1 MFDRVYLR
9 ILRQRWFAWKL
20 ALVRI
25 DVQALFKRIEE
36 ERAVER
42 EQWTASATS
51 QKDAMRALEQDL
63 LAQDNLV
70 ADLHEQLSTTEATAS
85 EQLQQQIRAFET
97 MVTALEH
104 TFDKA
109 LQRKLVSCT
118 WLTWCRVVEN
128 SHKMRKRADEWCR
141 AQEQIMLHE
150 HFVAWKS
157 CIGPRRRRL
166 KLQRKW
172 EMRRLERA
180 VQHWHVLAAL
190 RCRLRASVRTIVDKC
205 VRRRCNTL
213 AHAWRQWLV
222 FGVHQVW
229 RSTHAQVE
237 ARYRR
242 ESAHGH
248 DLLVASQ
255 KTMSDLRAKWGMS
268 MVMWRL
274 RCIQLQ
280 HTAWGFL
287 RWKHAAVQQA
297 WRAKMHFAVSQ
308 LDEAHRLLVEEQLAA
323 MAQREEIVGPL
334 RLTWQALSQ
343 AKSIEQLCSAVSSI
357 CLQDACGMLYLVDP
371 VKQELWSYINHQM
384 FTAPSH
390 LGIAGFVVGSGAV
403 FRSANVSLETR
414 FHPLVDQFVV
424 NPLVGTSPQTSSIV
438 DRIQVICVPIQSNDG
453 AVWGVVEMAFVTHRI
468 EAFILCHAC
477 AAAVEGL
484 LRDVLRSSRDPVAAR
499 SPSKLTKLFK
509 QHKQWKKHYLDVEVR
524 LRQAQATCE
533 ALERARMENEV
544 QTEQFLKA
552 KHDSLE
558 EVIDRLR
565 SQVAAKEQALLD
577 EQQTR
582 QAKEEE
588 LHRVIWTLQQ
598 HEQLTKARELLHST
612 RDNRPRHDLPQ
623 TSHLEADI
631 QALENQLTR
640 AVTDAIFLSKAI
652 RVAMK
657 YQGKL
662 PDVMTAEVRRI
673 CHRLRD
679 NDKEKTRAD

>member
-1 MFDRVYLR
+1 
-9 ILRQRWFAWKL
+9 
-20 ALVRI
+20 
-25 DVQALFKRIEE
+25 
-36 ERAVER
+36 
-42 EQWTASATS
+42 
-51 QKDAMRALEQDL
+51 
-63 LAQDNLV
+63 
-70 ADLHEQLSTTEATAS
+70 
-85 EQLQQQIRAFET
+85 
-97 MVTALEH
+97 
-104 TFDKA
+104 
-109 LQRKLVSCT
+109 
-118 WLTWCRVVEN
+118 
-128 SHKMRKRADEWCR
+128 
-141 AQEQIMLHE
+141 
-150 HFVAWKS
+150 
-157 CIGPRRRRL
+157 
-166 KLQRKW
+166 
-172 EMRRLERA
+172 
-180 VQHWHVLAAL
+180 
-190 RCRLRASVRTIVDKC
+190 
-205 VRRRCNTL
+205 
-213 AHAWRQWLV
+213 
-222 FGVHQVW
+222 
-229 RSTHAQVE
+229 
-237 ARYRR
+237 
-242 ESAHGH
+242 
-248 DLLVASQ
+248 
-255 KTMSDLRAKWGMS
+255 
-268 MVMWRL
+268 
-274 RCIQLQ
+274 
-280 HTAWGFL
+280 
-287 RWKHAAVQQA
+287 
-297 WRAKMHFAVSQ
+297 MHFAVSQ
-308 LDEAHRLLVEEQLAA
+308 LDEAHHLLVEEQLAA

-357 CLQDACGMLYLVDP
+357 CLQDACGILYLVDP

-424 NPLVGTSPQTSSIV
+424 NPLVGTSPQASSIV
-438 DRIQVICVPIQSNDG
+438 DRIQVICVPIQSSDG

-558 EVIDRLR
+558 EMIDRLR

-679 NDKEKTRAD
+679 NDKEKNRAD